1 MPLALKFALR
11 ELRGGLSGFR
21 IFLACLALG
30 VGAIAA
36 AGSTAEAFRQGLASQ
51 AREILGGDLAV
62 TIERQ
67 PFSPAQQARLKALG
81 TVSYASLIRTMAETQ
96 AGERKLVEL
105 RGVDAAY
112 PLAGKVELEGA
123 PSLAAAFAAV
133 DGVPGAVVERG
144 LLEKL
149 RLKIGDSFTA
159 GGIPLTVRAVILAE
173 PDRLARGFALG
184 PRVVV
189 SMETFN
195 AARRAS
201 VTFPPITTAR
211 IALAEDVPAASL
223 VPGLKKDLKGD
234 GRADLRVRSR
244 EDAAPGLKWLIDQ
257 LEYFLSFIGLA
268 SLLAGGLGVQGAVA
282 AYLSTRRPS
291 IAVLKA
297 LGASGVLIRNVYL
310 IQIGVLA
317 VLGVVFGLIVGAA
330 APLVLGLWVQ
340 QQLPVPALFGLYP
353 LPLAKAAAFGLLS
366 AAAFSLIPLARAR
379 HSPPAAL
386 FRRALDGRV
395 RFGLETAGAGLAG
408 AGLAALAFI
417 AAPNALS
424 AGIMIAGVAAAFGA
438 LSLLGLG
445 AVRLASALR
454 GFAKGPARL
463 ALANLAGPGSAARSA
478 APAIGLGIALL
489 SCVVLIQ
496 SSLLRQVTDVAP
508 RSSPAVVYTEIPG
521 ERTAEFDALVA
532 QAFGARLTAQ
542 TYIRTPVTSGRIT
555 RVRGEAV
562 VRERMPQQGRWAYD
576 NDLQMGL
583 IGAQPLNAGIVSGR
597 WWPADY
603 AGPPLVAIGREA
615 AGAGALKIGDAL
627 TVSVLG
633 RDLEA
638 KVAVIR
644 DIEMGGFGAN
654 YNVVLNPS
662 AVEGAVLP
670 SLAVAK
676 ATKAQEEAATRALGR
691 AFPEVNVIS
700 VREQLEQATEIFD
713 RLSLAIRAAAGVAG
727 LAGILVLAG
736 AIAARAQARLR
747 EAATLKVLGASR
759 MQILSAYSL
768 EYSGVGLIAGL
779 AGVGLGYLAAWPVVT
794 RVFEAEWSVD
804 WGGVFGLIAGAAAL
818 TGAAGL
824 LATLQTLAKRPAA
837 ALRSV

>member
-1 MPLALKFALR
+1 MALALKFAVR

-51 AREILGGDLAV
+51 AREILGGDIAV
-62 TIERQ
+62 TIERT
-67 PFSPAQQARLKALG
+67 PFTPDQQAKLRALG
-81 TVSYASLIRTMAETQ
+81 TVSYASMVRSMAEGPG
-96 AGERKLVEL
+96 GERRLIEL
-105 RGVDAAY
+105 RGVDNAY
-112 PLAGKVELEGA
+112 PLAGTVELEGA
-123 PSLAAAFAAV
+123 PSLAAAFEPV
-133 DGVPGAVVERG
+133 NGVAGAVVERG
-144 LLEKL
+144 LLDKL
-149 RLKIGDSFTA
+149 QLKVGDRFSVGET
-159 GGIPLTVRAVILAE
+159 PLVIRAVILAE

-189 SMETFN
+189 SMQTFQ
-195 AARRAS
+195 AAQRQT
-201 VTFPPITTAR
+201 VTLPPLTTAR
-211 IALAEDVPAASL
+211 IALSPDRQDEPAAAL
-223 VPGLKKDLKGD
+223 AKTLKTELKGD
-234 GRADLRVRSR
+234 VRVRSR
-244 EDAAPGLKWLIDQ
+244 EEAAPGLDWLIDQ

-310 IQIGVLA
+310 IQISVLA
-317 VLGVVFGLIVGAA
+317 LLGVAIGLAVGAL
-330 APLVLGLWVQ
+330 APVGLGLWVQ
-340 QQLPVPALFGLYP
+340 RQLPVPALFGLYP
-353 LPLAKAAAFGLLS
+353 APLAKAAAFGLLS
-366 AAAFSLIPLARAR
+366 AAAFSLVPLSAAR
-379 HSPPAAL
+379 HSRPAAL
-386 FRRALDGRV
+386 FRRAPAGRWK
-395 RFGLETAGAGLAG
+395 FGVEIVGAGIAAAGLAV
-408 AGLAALAFI
+408 LAFV

-424 AGIMIAGVAAAFGA
+424 AGIMIAGVTASFVV

-445 AVRLASALR
+445 AVQLASALR
-454 GFAKGPARL
+454 GLAKGAARL
-463 ALANLAGPGSAARSA
+463 AVANLAGPGSAARSA

-508 RSSPAVVYTEIPG
+508 KSAPAVVYTEIPG
-521 ERTAEFDALVA
+521 ERAEAFDAVIA
-532 QAFGARLTAQ
+532 SAFGAKLSEE
-542 TYIRTPVTSGRIT
+542 TYLRIPVTSGRIT
-555 RVRGEAV
+555 AVRGEPV
-562 VRERMPQQGRWAYD
+562 VRERMPEQGRWAYD
-576 NDLQMGL
+576 NDLQMAT
-583 IGAQPLNAGIVSGR
+583 IGAEPLNAGVVSGR
-597 WWPADY
+597 WWAADY
-603 AGPPLVAIGREA
+603 AGPPLVAIQKEA
-615 AGAGALKIGDAL
+615 AQAGALKIGDSL

-644 DIEMGGFGAN
+644 SVEVGGFGPN
-654 YNVVLNPS
+654 FTVVLNPS

-670 SLAVAK
+670 SIAIAK
-676 ATKAQEEAATRALGR
+676 GTKAQEEAATRALGR
-691 AFPEVNVIS
+691 DFPEVNVIS

-727 LAGILVLAG
+727 LAGLLVLAG

-759 MQILSAYSL
+759 IQIIAAYSL

-794 RVFEAEWSVD
+794 QVFEAEWSVD
-804 WGGVFGLIAGAAAL
+804 WGGVLGLIAGAAAL

-824 LATLQTLAKRPAA
+824 LAAVQTLAKRPAA